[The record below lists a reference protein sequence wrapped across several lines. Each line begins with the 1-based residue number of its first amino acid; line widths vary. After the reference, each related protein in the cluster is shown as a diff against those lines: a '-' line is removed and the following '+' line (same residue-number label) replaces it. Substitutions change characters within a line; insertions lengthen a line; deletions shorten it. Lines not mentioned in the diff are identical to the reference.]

1 MTEFLNQTYFNNT
14 VQQYLTALGIFIVG
28 IICVHVFK
36 VVVVGAFKKW
46 AKKTE
51 TTVDDFLVR
60 GVERSVI
67 PLFYYGIFYLAL
79 TSLTLHPKVT
89 KSIDVVSV
97 ILITFF
103 AIRVIISS
111 LKFALNSVLR
121 KRDEGDIKAKQYNG
135 IIAIASA
142 FIWVFGFV
150 FLLDNLGF
158 NVTTVITG
166 LGIGGI
172 AIALAAQAILGDL
185 FSHFVIFFDRP
196 FEIGDFIVVGDKR
209 GNVEY
214 IGLKTTRIRALDGE
228 QLVFSNTDLTNSRI
242 HNYKKMEKRR
252 VVFKLGVVYQT
263 SANQLAEIP
272 GIVRKIIETQTDTA
286 FDRGHFSSFGDFS
299 LNFEFVYFVLSSDYA
314 KYMDVQQTI
323 NLAVYKEF
331 EDRGIEF
338 AYPTQTLFLTK
349 ENNESSSEKI

>member
-1 MTEFLNQTYFNNT
+1 MSEFLSQTYFENT
-14 VQQYLTALGIFIVG
+14 VLQFLTAFGMFLLGIILIYIFK
-28 IICVHVFK
+28 IIILRRLN
-36 VVVVGAFKKW
+36 KW
-46 AKKTE
+46 AKNTE
-51 TTVDDFLVR
+51 TEVDDFLVR
-60 GVERSVI
+60 GVEKSVI
-67 PLFYYGIFYLAL
+67 PLLYFGVFYLAL
-79 TSLTLHPKVT
+79 TSLTLPEKGA
-89 KSIDVVSV
+89 KWINIISV
-97 ILITFF
+97 ILVTFF
-103 AIRVIISS
+103 AIRIITSS
-111 LKFALNSVLR
+111 LKFALNSYLL
-121 KRDEGDIKAKQYNG
+121 KRNDGEIKAKQFKG
-135 IIAIASA
+135 ITVVISA

-185 FSHFVIFFDRP
+185 FSYFVIFFDRP

-242 HNYKKMEKRR
+242 HNFKKMEKRR
-252 VVFKLGVVYQT
+252 ILFKLGVIYQT
-263 SANQLAEIP
+263 PAKQLAEIP
-272 GIVRKIIETQTDTA
+272 GIVKNIIESQPDAT

-299 LNFEFVYFVLSSDYA
+299 LNFDFVYFVLSSEYI
-314 KYMDVQQTI
+314 KYMEIQQTI
-323 NLAVYKEF
+323 NLAIYKEF

-349 ENNESSSEKI
+349 ENGEKDNKPG